1 MSDFVLALISFALG
15 VFLAPVVRPLMRPV
29 FVEMIRATLMT
40 ADEAKRLTAQVREG
54 IEDAAAEA
62 KAQKD
67 AAAAQAAAR
76 AAAQPPPPPPPV
88 EPVN

>member
-67 AAAAQAAAR
+67 AAAAAAAAR

>member
-1 MSDFVLALISFALG
+1 VSDFVLALISFALG

>member
-67 AAAAQAAAR
+67 AAAAAAR
-76 AAAQPPPPPPPV
+76 TATPPPPPPPV
-88 EPVN
+88 EPIS

>member
-67 AAAAQAAAR
+67 AAAAAAR
-76 AAAQPPPPPPPV
+76 ATTPPPPPPV
-88 EPVN
+88 EPTN

>member
-1 MSDFVLALISFALG
+1 VSDFVLALISFALG

-67 AAAAQAAAR
+67 AAAAAAR
-76 AAAQPPPPPPPV
+76 TATPPPPPPPV
-88 EPVN
+88 EPIS